1 MDSIDFLEIGGY
13 VAKESVNDVAIGGN
27 LSHEQRAEFMDLA
40 NEFQSLFTEAPG
52 TTSLAQHHI
61 KLTVQPKNN
70 ARARSGARS
79 SSAARTRKW
88 LKEVKLR
95 FFRKKF
101 QTQGV
106 QNPIRKKTQEVTS
119 PTANRK

>member
-1 MDSIDFLEIGGY
+1 MTLLKGIFTTLTLHQGSDFY
-13 VAKESVNDVAIGGN
+13 
-27 LSHEQRAEFMDLA
+27 
-40 NEFQSLFTEAPG
+40 
-52 TTSLAQHHI
+52 
-61 KLTVQPKNN
+61 TVQPKTN

-79 SSAARTRKW
+79 SCAARTRKRQ
-88 LKEVKLR
+88 KEVKLC

-106 QNPIRKKTQEVTS
+106 QNPIRKKTQEVAS